1 MSFSTIG
8 VGIVANDGTG
18 DPLRTAFQKINSN
31 FALMVFKTDT
41 LAASATS
48 TAITIT
54 GATTSSRLLGTPIA
68 KTANAAAAL
77 PFMSYAFTANTLTI
91 THPSTAAV
99 DKTFD
104 YVAILF

>member
-1 MSFSTIG
+1 MAFQTIG
-8 VGIVANDGTG
+8 VGTVANDGTG
-18 DPLRTAFQKINSN
+18 DPLRTAYQKINAN

-48 TAITIT
+48 TVITVT
-54 GATTSSRLLGTPIA
+54 GATTSSRLFGAPIA
-68 KTANAAAAL
+68 KTANAAAVL

-91 THPSTAAV
+91 THPSTSAV